1 MKLKIYSIQDS
12 KSKSFGQVIIQR
24 THGEA
29 ERWFKH
35 EVNKPQS
42 FLGQYPEDF
51 DLFYLGEM
59 DSNEGKIVGL
69 STPEHIIKATQVRES
84 NTTSQLN

>member
-1 MKLKIYSIQDS
+1 MKLKIYSVLDG
-12 KSKSFGQVIIQR
+12 KSKSYGQVIIQR

-42 FLGQYPEDF
+42 FMGQYPEDF
-51 DLFYLGEM
+51 DLFYTGEM
-59 DSNEGKIVGL
+59 DNLTGKIDGL

-84 NTTSQLN
+84 NTTSHMN